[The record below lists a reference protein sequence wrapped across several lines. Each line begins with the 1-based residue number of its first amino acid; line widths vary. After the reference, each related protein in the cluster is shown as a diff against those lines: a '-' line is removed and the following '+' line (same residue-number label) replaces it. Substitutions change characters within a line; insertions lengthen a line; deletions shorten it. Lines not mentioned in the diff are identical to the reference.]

1 MEVRMS
7 VVIQDIHNKH
17 HIHPHTHAPAN
28 MLPTTPPRM
37 IAAARYFM
45 PSPPPPAAA
54 SSGEGM
60 GGKAD
65 LTLSRTRPK
74 GSDICVGGWRERGLF
89 LRLFYFLYLAT
100 DDLLLCVCYL
110 LVSPEV
116 PNLFTFPAFIR
127 RPTKLLFY
135 RLDFIQVTSG
145 GSAVP

>member
-1 MEVRMS
+1 MS

-74 GSDICVGGWRERGLF
+74 GSDICVGGWRERE
-89 LRLFYFLYLAT
+89 
-100 DDLLLCVCYL
+100 VCFSVSSTSYAWQQTISSCASVIFL
-110 LVSPEV
+110 LVAK
-116 PNLFTFPAFIR
+116 FQTFSLSCIYQTLR
-127 RPTKLLFY
+127 RPTELEPFLY
-135 RLDFIQVTSG
+135 LDFIQVISG